1 MSVDVEDEEGERLF
15 TGYEGRLLVA
25 CSLGWVGLSVGRFIL
40 APMLPAIIN
49 ELAIT
54 RFKAGLALS
63 ALWGFYALTQYPG
76 GRLSDELSRKTLL
89 VAGLGLLVA
98 GFGLFVA
105 AVDYV
110 TFVVAASV
118 VGIGAGVFSTPT
130 KALITDLFTTRR
142 GQAFGIQTAASDAGG
157 AIAGSVAVTA
167 LAAMSWQTAFVPV
180 LLLVVV
186 ALVLFHVWSREP
198 YSVSR
203 VNLDMSD
210 TIRRLATNTEIRN
223 LTLVYSLFS
232 VAWQGTT
239 SFLPAFLQADKGFP
253 PELASTTF
261 AGLFMVGIVVKPI
274 AGSLGDRATH
284 STVAACALALGM
296 VGLTGLVVL
305 STAPLIV
312 ATVIVFSAG
321 FMAFPPVMQVL
332 LMQTFPEV
340 SMGGDMGATRTVYLG
355 AGALGPTYVGF
366 VANTAGYTAAFS
378 GLAVCLLASTLILIA
393 MISPSWLRLPAVAR

>member
-1 MSVDVEDEEGERLF
+1 MSADAEDEERLF
-15 TGYEGRLLVA
+15 TGYGGRLLVA
-25 CSLGWVGLSVGRFIL
+25 CSLGWIGLSVGRFVL
-40 APMLPAIIN
+40 APMLPAIID

-54 RFKAGLALS
+54 RFEAGLALS

-105 AVDYV
+105 TVDYV

-142 GQAFGIQTAASDAGG
+142 GQAFGVQTAASDAGG

-167 LAAMSWQTAFVPV
+167 LAVMTWQAAFVPV
-180 LLLVVV
+180 LVLVGV
-186 ALVLFHVWSREP
+186 ALVLFHIWSREP

-203 VNLDMSD
+203 VNMNLLD
-210 TIRRLATNTEIRN
+210 TVRRLAADTEIRN
-223 LTLVYSLFS
+223 FTVVYSLFS
-232 VAWQGTT
+232 VAWQGAT
-239 SFLPAFLQADKGFP
+239 SFLPAFLQADKGFSA
-253 PELASTTF
+253 ELASTTF
-261 AGLFMVGIVVKPI
+261 AVLFVVGIVVKPI
-274 AGSLGDRATH
+274 AGSLGDRVTH
-284 STVAACALALGM
+284 GTVAAGALALGM
-296 VGLTGLVVL
+296 VGLTGLVAL
-305 STAPLIV
+305 STAPLII

-321 FMAFPPVMQVL
+321 FMAFPPVMQAL

-355 AGALGPTYVGF
+355 VGALGPTYVGYI
-366 VANTAGYTAAFS
+366 ANTASYTTAFS
-378 GLAVCLLASTLILIA
+378 GLAVCLLASVLILIA
-393 MISPSWLRLPAVAR
+393 MVSPSWLRLPAVAQ